1 MAIGGYGHA
10 LELLGEAVREKEVEE
25 TWSDIL
31 KEKKLWKLLKHSN
44 HYVREREERRGKY
57 MYMYIITCTCT
68 CIRSKKYMYKRIKY
82 MYYSTCTYRIFLDP

>member
-10 LELLGEAVREKEVEE
+10 LELLGEAVKEKEVEE

-44 HYVREREERRGKY
+44 HYVRERGEGN
-57 MYMYIITCTCT
+57 TCTCT
-68 CIRSKKYMYKRIKY
+68 CIRSKKYMYKCIKY